1 MPVLTGYCGSPLPVE
16 EQIAWLAR
24 LRSLVLRLD
33 AEAGL
38 EELVSEDPASYR
50 TTVDRAMRRKS
61 GDIAQQ
67 TEDFLSELA
76 YTGLSHHSTDSY
88 RLTLKRFF
96 AFCAERGIDHYR
108 LTGPQ
113 AREFRNLL
121 VGRGLGPSTVN
132 CHLSHVKRFYE
143 YLVEEELVGGNP
155 VIRRRLR
162 VKEPVRLPKFLF
174 PDEKQQILDW
184 FADTPEPVGLAFRT
198 LFASGLRLGELVAL
212 GPGDL
217 LVRGNAYL
225 LHVRLGEGAKGRLAP
240 VVDREVAFELARY
253 TRDRIEADTLFGVTA
268 TFLANYARRCGE
280 ETGIPF
286 HAHRCRH
293 TFATELLRS
302 GVALDVV
309 QEALGHA
316 DIDTTRTYAR
326 TAPQALLRLGF
337 HER

>member
-38 EELVSEDPASYR
+38 EELV
-50 TTVDRAMRRKS
+50 
-61 GDIAQQ
+61 
-67 TEDFLSELA
+67 
-76 YTGLSHHSTDSY
+76 
-88 RLTLKRFF
+88 
-96 AFCAERGIDHYR
+96 
-108 LTGPQ
+108 
-113 AREFRNLL
+113 
-121 VGRGLGPSTVN
+121 
-132 CHLSHVKRFYE
+132 
-143 YLVEEELVGGNP
+143 
-155 VIRRRLR
+155 
-162 VKEPVRLPKFLF
+162 
-174 PDEKQQILDW
+174 
-184 FADTPEPVGLAFRT
+184 
-198 LFASGLRLGELVAL
+198 AL

-225 LHVRLGEGAKGRLAP
+225 LHVRLGKGAKGRLAP